1 MFTVATLT
9 ITPNVYSVNIFWYI
23 FLMTET
29 YHHGNLRSELI
40 AGGIKMLNRDGV
52 AAFSLRKLSQELGVS
67 HTAAYRHF
75 SSKEELFLAI
85 FQEVSGNFKNAL
97 IQSVQGTA
105 GESQTGAGRDHRTL
119 TRLGLGYVRFFRDH
133 PEYVP
138 LFSLINSA
146 NPFMESLFPGKSGAA
161 AGAAAGGGTEDLE
174 RDEGFELFRSVAGAV
189 RGDEEYRDLEEYEI
203 LLGFWAKVHGLALL
217 IVAHPRMIPPERF
230 EESLLRIM
238 ETRF

>member
-1 MFTVATLT
+1 
-9 ITPNVYSVNIFWYI
+9 
-23 FLMTET
+23 MTET

-40 AGGIKMLNRDGV
+40 AGGIQMLNRDGV

-85 FQEVSGNFKNAL
+85 FQEVSENFKNAL
-97 IQSVQGTA
+97 IQSVKGTA
-105 GESQTGAGRDHRTL
+105 EEGQPDASRDRRAL

-146 NPFMESLFPGKSGAA
+146 NPFMESLFPGKSGDAQ
-161 AGAAAGGGTEDLE
+161 GGGTEELE
-174 RDEGFELFRSVAGAV
+174 RDEGFGLFRSVASAV
-189 RGDEEYRDLEEYEI
+189 RGDTEYRDLEENEI